1 MNSNLSKSLGLFF
14 LSSIAIAPNAKAQ
27 PKPNFV
33 FIMLDD
39 QSYDA
44 IQSAG
49 RYKFLDMPNIDRLEK
64 EGVKFTNYFCAQ
76 SLCSPQR
83 ATLLTGVYPHIH
95 GVTQNHPKI
104 DPDWEKYPT
113 FGSYLQKAGY
123 QTAFICKIHNAL
135 KKDKEAIR
143 PGFDYWVSL
152 PGQGVY
158 LDPVLNINGVDTN
171 CTGYVTDLLSDLT
184 VKYIKNYKS
193 VNPFSIC
200 LWHKAVHGPFT
211 PAERHSD
218 LYKNEFLPLP
228 PYGMA
233 NETFAGKPKWQ
244 IQRAFGGK
252 NVSEIPDS
260 LPIKKWNAKDESIFK
275 LFRALKS
282 VDESV
287 GKIYQVLK
295 EKGLLDNT
303 VIIFTS
309 DNGFFMG
316 DHTYHDKRLAY
327 ESSMRIPLIIRYPN
341 VIKAGSLIHQ
351 LCSSID
357 VPVSILD
364 IAGVKKPKQMQGE
377 SFLPLLKGKTV
388 PWRES
393 VFYEYFRDLEYPY
406 AGPTQYAVR
415 SERYKFVD
423 GMTDGQI
430 NELYD
435 LQKDPG
441 EMVNQINNP
450 NYAIMLKDLMA
461 ESVRLKKYYQFNPDP
476 DWRIKMLLGD
486 SAVKP
491 KPSKVKNE

>member
-1 MNSNLSKSLGLFF
+1 MNSNISKSLGLFF
-14 LSSIAIAPNAKAQ
+14 LSSIAIASNALSQ

-83 ATLLTGVYPHIH
+83 TTLLTGVYPHIH

-104 DPDWEKYPT
+104 DPDWGKYPT
-113 FGSYLQKAGY
+113 FASYLQKAGY
-123 QTAFICKIHNAL
+123 QTAFIGKIHNAL
-135 KKDKEAIR
+135 KKGKEAIR

-158 LDPVLNINGVDTN
+158 IDPEININGVDTN

-193 VNPFSIC
+193 SNPFSIC

-211 PAERHSD
+211 PADRHSD
-218 LYKNEFLPLP
+218 LYKNDTLPLP
-228 PYGMA
+228 PYNTW
-233 NETFAGKPKWQ
+233 NETFAGKPGWQ
-244 IQRAFGGK
+244 IKRAIGR
-252 NVSEIPDS
+252 NNPEVLPDS
-260 LPIKKWNAKDESIFK
+260 LPKKIWNSKNQERLRLLK
-275 LFRALKS
+275 ALKA

-287 GKIYQVLK
+287 GDIYNALK
-295 EKGLLDNT
+295 ETGKLDNT
-303 VIIFTS
+303 VIIYTS
-309 DNGFFMG
+309 DNGYFMG
-316 DHTYHDKRLAY
+316 DHTYSDKRLAY
-327 ESSMRIPLIIRYPN
+327 EAAMRIPLIIRYPR
-341 VIKAGSLIHQ
+341 VVKAGTTINQ
-351 LCSSID
+351 LCSTID

-364 IAGVKKPKQMQGE
+364 IAGVAKPVQMQGD
-377 SFLPLLKGKTV
+377 SFLPLLIGKPV
-388 PWRES
+388 SWRKTL
-393 VFYEYFRDLEYPY
+393 FYEYFRDLEYPY

-435 LQKDPG
+435 LKKDPG

-450 NYAIMLKDLMA
+450 DYAIVLKDLMA

-491 KPSKVKNE
+491 KLSKVKNE